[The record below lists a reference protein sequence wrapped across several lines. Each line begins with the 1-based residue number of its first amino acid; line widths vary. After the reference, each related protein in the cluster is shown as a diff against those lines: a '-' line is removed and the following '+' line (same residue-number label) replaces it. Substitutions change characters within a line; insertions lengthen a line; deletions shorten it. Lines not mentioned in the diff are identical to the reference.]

1 MTTPTSMPT
10 QPATQP
16 TRLLPRIAQL
26 WLTYIKGQLL
36 MALIVGAAMWVVW
49 AALGLPGA
57 FWLGALAGLMETVPG
72 VGQGIAVIPAS
83 AIALIKGST
92 VVALPNWGF
101 ALIVAGVYLALQQ
114 VGALWVQPR
123 IVGERLDLHPLVALA
138 AVIVGGLIGNVV
150 GAYLAVPLLVTAREV
165 WRYARGKRSEK
176 RSNFSSN
183 S

>member
-1 MTTPTSMPT
+1 
-10 QPATQP
+10 
-16 TRLLPRIAQL
+16 L

-72 VGQGIAVIPAS
+72 GGQVIAVIPAA

-114 VGALWVQPR
+114 VGALWGQPR
-123 IVGERLDLHPLVALA
+123 IVGERPICNVVALA

-150 GAYLAVPLLVTAREV
+150 GA
-165 WRYARGKRSEK
+165 
-176 RSNFSSN
+176 
-183 S
+183 